1 MIVERLGVRR
11 PRVTLTPGR
20 KPVGPVTADVTH
32 DLLLDSIAWYPL
44 LGRTSKDVPDLL
56 FRKEHGNLVG
66 GVEYVRDYLEFDGST
81 GYVDFGNSDILT
93 GATEVSFLTRVRFHT
108 LTTNAN
114 IYRKNAAG
122 QNSFAFGLDNINSDE
137 LTFGVIDPSNNWLI
151 ADTTDVNLTTGVW
164 YDIAFVWEG
173 GNNSFI
179 IVNGTDATI
188 SNQLADNPS
197 AIKGSTERNTFGC
210 KYNAGA
216 PDSFCHMDMAF
227 SLVSTKALT
236 KEHALRFFANPYA
249 ALASAYRPLIFSG
262 AGGGTS
268 VALSGTLSSGSFGS
282 ILSLRNV
289 PLVGESAP
297 NTTGTITPS
306 RTIALI
312 GEGHTVSTGTLTP
325 LEEVLVAL
333 TGQLVSVSGG
343 TLIPERAAAIVGS
356 EYNTATGT
364 LTPVGEVLA
373 ALTGQLVT
381 TASGTLVPSRSVILA
396 GEEHTV
402 ATGTLTP
409 LEEVFIALVGQ
420 LVSSAEGSVSSSRL
434 ASLSGAASSVSAGT
448 IVPDRTAALT
458 GDELATAIGTLLREY
473 SAGLTGEAITTTIGT
488 VTISRTVDLS
498 TFLASV
504 SAGTITAVGG
514 ESLDSI
520 HGKSTRK
527 VHVISPEA
535 STLYTITQTEYTVV
549 VTPSKRILM

>member
-1 MIVERLGVRR
+1 
-11 PRVTLTPGR
+11 VTLTPGR

-249 ALASAYRPLIFSG
+249 ALASAHRPLIFSG
-262 AGGGTS
+262 AGGGVTLTIADVLHGHLVENLSLTQAHALAVQESSHGHTADNLDLVQLYTLTVQEASHAHAADNLDLTQAHALAVQEAGHAHAADS
-268 VALSGTLSSGSFGS
+268 VVLETAGTLSVADALHGHTADNLDLTQAHLLA
-282 ILSLRNV
+282 IADAAHAHAADNIDLSTGI
-289 PLVGESAP
+289 PLVVADASH
-297 NTTGTITPS
+297 
-306 RTIALI
+306 
-312 GEGHTVSTGTLTP
+312 GHAADN
-325 LEEVLVAL
+325 VAL
-333 TGQLVSVSGG
+333 TQAHVLAIAEAVHGHLADNIDLTVTHAVLIVSDALHAHLADNINLTIPGQSVDTPIGRIYLVQAENRVVAVAAENR
-343 TLIPERAAAIVGS
+343 TLIV
-356 EYNTATGT
+356 
-364 LTPVGEVLA
+364 
-373 ALTGQLVT
+373 Q
-381 TASGTLVPSRSVILA
+381 
-396 GEEHTV
+396 
-402 ATGTLTP
+402 
-409 LEEVFIALVGQ
+409 
-420 LVSSAEGSVSSSRL
+420 
-434 ASLSGAASSVSAGT
+434 
-448 IVPDRTAALT
+448 
-458 GDELATAIGTLLREY
+458 
-473 SAGLTGEAITTTIGT
+473 
-488 VTISRTVDLS
+488 
-498 TFLASV
+498 
-504 SAGTITAVGG
+504 
-514 ESLDSI
+514 
-520 HGKSTRK
+520 
-527 VHVISPEA
+527 
-535 STLYTITQTEYTVV
+535 
-549 VTPSKRILM
+549 